1 MIEGDDRTG
10 RPTGAGLH
18 GWAGLGWAGQG
29 WAAAVHDEAGRWA
42 GDRTF
47 APLRYGIVK
56 KLPILDYRA

>member
-1 MIEGDDRTG
+1 MIEREG
-10 RPTGAGLH
+10 RPATVCRAGP
-18 GWAGLGWAGQG
+18 GWAGLG

-47 APLRYGIVK
+47 APLRYGIAK

>member
-18 GWAGLGWAGQG
+18 G